1 MCDTK
6 QISQRQDAV
15 NDLVQNKALY
25 TEITEKLTTLP
36 DIERILSKIFTY
48 SIKGKIK
55 AFYVDAQALK
65 RLDEFYKLLEV
76 LKDI

>member
-1 MCDTK
+1 MLKRWIVSPLCDTK

-55 AFYVDAQALK
+55 AFYVDA
-65 RLDEFYKLLEV
+65 
-76 LKDI
+76 